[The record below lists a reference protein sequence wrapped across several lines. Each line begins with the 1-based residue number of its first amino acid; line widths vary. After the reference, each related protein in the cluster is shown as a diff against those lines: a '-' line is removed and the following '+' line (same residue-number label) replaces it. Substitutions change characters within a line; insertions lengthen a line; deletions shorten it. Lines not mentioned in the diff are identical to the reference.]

1 MNGGTRPT
9 PPRDRRFKQVQET
22 AQPPRYQ
29 HQSFARPRENRRGHT
44 KHPGPPN
51 QNAQHN
57 QTQKHQAQPN
67 HTQSNANST
76 WKPKLSQREQKPNPL
91 GSATPPGRE
100 SRTTRQG
107 GGIRREYE
115 RQNPCG
121 HAGPR
126 NLWERGRA
134 SARANVCESACVCA
148 RPGIRK

>member
-1 MNGGTRPT
+1 MGRDPRPQGTGASSRCRRLLSRHATNTNHLPDQGRTGEATRNTQAHPT
-9 PPRDRRFKQVQET
+9 K
-22 AQPPRYQ
+22 
-29 HQSFARPRENRRGHT
+29 
-44 KHPGPPN
+44 
-51 QNAQHN
+51 NAQHN

-67 HTQSNANST
+67 YTQSNANST

-107 GGIRREYE
+107 GGIRREIE

-134 SARANVCESACVCA
+134 SARAKVCESACVCA